1 MLKGE
6 EETQSLGTMALGQ
19 QYPLQNLVLQLGAK
33 AITYRI
39 CYPKVLLSAVIL
51 VFLQETHR
59 ILECISSSTNKFTQL
74 LCTHCLRLA

>member
-19 QYPLQNLVLQLGAK
+19 RYPLQNLALQLGAK
-33 AITYRI
+33 AIIYRI
-39 CYPKVLLSAVIL
+39 YYPKVLLSAVIP

-59 ILECISSSTNKFTQL
+59 ILERISISTNKFTQL